1 MIKNKRIW
9 DWCISAVHIIICWN
23 TSVSVIMMSCYRL
36 PELTLDILPSHEQGE
51 FYNIFGQQPHSQLVI
66 FWPPAFWLQE
76 HHTWSS
82 HPWWLPCV
90 TTSRSCANNVNCDIF
105 LGRFAECGFDFCPFS
120 ALHQCLSSQRD
131 GCLYIFDKVCL
142 FTPLLNDSPP
152 EWW

>member
-1 MIKNKRIW
+1 MGLTYN
-9 DWCISAVHIIICWN
+9 CSVNTFLAV
-23 TSVSVIMMSCYRL
+23 SVSVIMVSCYRL

-105 LGRFAECGFDFCPFS
+105 LGRFAECVCDFCPFFS
-120 ALHQCLSSQRD
+120 IAPVSILAERWLPLYLWQGLSLHSSPKW
-131 GCLYIFDKVCL
+131 L
-142 FTPLLNDSPP
+142 SPP